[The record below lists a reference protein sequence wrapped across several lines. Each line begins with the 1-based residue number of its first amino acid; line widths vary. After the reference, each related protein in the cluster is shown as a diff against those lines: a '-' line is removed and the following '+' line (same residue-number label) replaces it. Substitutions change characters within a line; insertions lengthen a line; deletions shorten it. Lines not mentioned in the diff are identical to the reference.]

1 MASPSDVR
9 QPKRIV
15 ILGAGFGGAYAA
27 RRLRSQLGERH
38 ARVTLVSRENYFLFT
53 PLLHEVATGGL
64 GATTIV
70 EPLRQI
76 LGGDVNIRLGE
87 VRRVRLA
94 DSVVETS
101 SGELAFDVLLI
112 ALGAETN
119 FFGIPGAAEN
129 CFTLKSLRD
138 AIGLKQRCIDAFEAA
153 AVAPDAV
160 LRRKLLRFAVVGGGP
175 TGVELAAELAE
186 FVRGSLLPMY
196 RAALGGAEPRITLIQ
211 QADDLLPQFSPAIRR
226 KALETLAKKGIDV
239 RLKTA
244 VMTVD
249 ADGVV
254 LSNGT
259 RVDSMTTV
267 WVAGVRPAPL
277 DFDFHVD
284 RDGSGRFVVDGTLRL
299 VNHGGIF
306 AIGDIA
312 ASVPE
317 GGTVPLPPF
326 AQVAVAQADHAVDNV
341 IRLLD
346 RDRLEPFAYR
356 HRGNLVSLG
365 QWMAAAEI
373 GGMSFWGHFTWWL
386 WRTVYLSKFISTRK
400 KFSIALQW
408 TINLVSPRDASR
420 V

>member
-1 MASPSDVR
+1 M
-9 QPKRIV
+9 
-15 ILGAGFGGAYAA
+15 
-27 RRLRSQLGERH
+27 
-38 ARVTLVSRENYFLFT
+38 TLVSRENYFLFT

-76 LGGDVNIRLGE
+76 LGGGVDIRLGD

-94 DSVVETS
+94 DDVVETS
-101 SGELAFDVLLI
+101 SGEIAFDVLLI

-119 FFGIPGAAEN
+119 FYGIPGAAEH
-129 CFTLKSLRD
+129 CSTLKSLRD

-153 AVAPDAV
+153 VVAPDGP
-160 LRRKLLRFAVVGGGP
+160 RRGKLLRFAVIGGGP
-175 TGVELAAELAE
+175 TGVELAAELSE

-196 RAALGGAEPRITLIQ
+196 RAALGGAEPKVTLIQ
-211 QADDLLPQFSPAIRR
+211 QGEALLPQFVPAVRA
-226 KALETLAKKGIDV
+226 KALEALAKKGVDV

-244 VMTVD
+244 VMAVD
-249 ADGVV
+249 AEGVV

-259 RVDSMTTV
+259 RVDAPTSV

-284 RDGSGRFVVDGTLRL
+284 RDRAGRIVVDGTLRL
-299 VNHGGIF
+299 ANHGGIF
-306 AIGDIA
+306 AIGDVA
-312 ASVPE
+312 ASTPE
-317 GGTVPLPPF
+317 GAAAPLPPF
-326 AQVAVAQADHAVDNV
+326 AQVAVAQAAHAADNV

-373 GGMSFWGHFTWWL
+373 GGFAFWGHFTWWL
-386 WRTVYLSKFISTRK
+386 WRTVYLSKFISVRK

-408 TINLVSPRDASR
+408 TINLVSPRDATR